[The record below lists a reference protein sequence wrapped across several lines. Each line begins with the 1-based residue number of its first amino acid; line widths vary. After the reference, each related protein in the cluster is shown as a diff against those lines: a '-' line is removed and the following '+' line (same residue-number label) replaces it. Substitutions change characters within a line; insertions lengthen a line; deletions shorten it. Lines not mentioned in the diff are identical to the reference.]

1 MNDSYT
7 KAACGCPGGWGQPSR
22 AENLILNAVGIAG
35 GVAFV
40 ALKAWAVA
48 QAFGWA

>member
-7 KAACGCPGGWGQPSR
+7 KAECGCPGGWRKPSR
-22 AENLILNAVGIAG
+22 TENLILNAVGIGG

-40 ALKAWAVA
+40 ALKVWAIA
-48 QAFGWA
+48 QAFGWW

>member
-7 KAACGCPGGWGQPSR
+7 KAACGCPGGWKAPGR

-40 ALKAWAVA
+40 AVKLAAVA
-48 QAFGWA
+48 HLFGLA

>member
-7 KAACGCPGGWGQPSR
+7 KAECGCPGGWRKPSR
-22 AENLILNAVGIAG
+22 TENLILNAVGIGG

-40 ALKAWAVA
+40 ALKVWAIA
-48 QAFGWA
+48 QAFGWL